1 MFEVLKKNWKLFLFP
16 ICIITIYGVLIIFKN
31 YPISEFSIE
40 KAGQFG
46 DSFGIINT
54 LFSGLAFIALV
65 ITIYLQQQEIK
76 ESIKQKDEEIIRN
89 KEKHLFYFKY
99 NIEFIEKEIEDY
111 KKIFFKSSSRISD
124 IEIDFIH
131 QTPIKL
137 KEHLSKLNS
146 TDIIFVLPPN
156 CVNLFLSLNNE
167 IADLERFVRDI
178 NPKIYS
184 EHYEVKKREVIKKI
198 EKILKINKEILEEL
212 IK

>member
-1 MFEVLKKNWKLFLFP
+1 MIEVFKRNWGWFIIP
-16 ICIITIYGVLIIFKN
+16 ICIITIYGGLIIFKI

-54 LFSGLAFIALV
+54 LFSGSAFIALV

-99 NIEFIEKEIEDY
+99 NIEFFEKEIEKY
-111 KKIFFKSSSRISD
+111 KNIFPSSPSEISD
-124 IEIDFIH
+124 IKIDFIH

-137 KEHLSKLNS
+137 KEHLYKLNS
-146 TDIIFVLPPN
+146 IDIIFVLPQN
-156 CVNLFLSLNNE
+156 SINLFLSLINE
-167 IADLERFVRDI
+167 ITILEEFVQDI
-178 NPKIYS
+178 NPKRNGA
-184 EHYEVKKREVIKKI
+184 HYIAKKGEVIKKI
-198 EKILKINKEILEEL
+198 EKILEINKEILEKL
-212 IK
+212 S